1 MVPEIRKI
9 LFTSDL
15 SETSKH
21 AFTYALSLAGR
32 YKAEVVFLYVMH
44 EIESSVK
51 PFISPELLES
61 FRRDAA
67 KEARATLTGKRRD
80 MAMIRS
86 GLKEFVDVTMKDLE
100 NSGEPLEA
108 GEVIVAEGNVVD
120 VIIDTAKERN
130 CDAIVLGSRHRS
142 ALAEAMFGSVVRGV
156 LRNADRLVIVAPPLS
171 KTRRP

>member
-21 AFTYALSLAGR
+21 AFSYALSLAGR
-32 YKAEVVFLYVMH
+32 YKAEVVFLYVMQ
-44 EIESSVK
+44 EVESSVK

-61 FRRDAA
+61 FRRENAR
-67 KEARATLTGKRRD
+67 EARATLTGKRRD

-86 GLKEFVDVTMKDLE
+86 GLKEFVDVSMKDLE
-100 NSGEPLEA
+100 NAGEA

-120 VIIDTAKERN
+120 IIIDTAKEQN
-130 CDAIVLGSRHRS
+130 CDTIVLGSRRRS
-142 ALAEAMFGSVVRGV
+142 ALTEVMFGSVVRGV

-171 KTRRP
+171 KTKST